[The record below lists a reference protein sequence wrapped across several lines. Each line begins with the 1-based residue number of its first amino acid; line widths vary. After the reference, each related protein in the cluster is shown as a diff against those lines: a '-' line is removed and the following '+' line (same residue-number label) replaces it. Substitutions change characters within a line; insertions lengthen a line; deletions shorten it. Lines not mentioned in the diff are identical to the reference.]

1 MTHVNI
7 IIGAINADVINAD
20 GDVYVFV
27 AKIDEIVIEGVVIGV
42 LAIKDVVKDV
52 FADVVEEDGFKF
64 LDYRQN
70 K

>member
-1 MTHVNI
+1 MTHVNTL
-7 IIGAINADVINAD
+7 IGAINVDVINAD